1 MAGAEVEKLLQAFD
15 DIIVIKGGSYG
26 VASVEI
32 KGRSKAKTRRRYR
45 WKEKEINLLLESH
58 S

>member
-15 DIIVIKGGSYG
+15 DIIIIKGGSYG

-32 KGRSKAKTRRRYR
+32 KDRSKAKTRRRYR